1 MNSCH
6 KSDSFFVLQD
16 MNRKKILFTLLLIV
30 LCKISWAN
38 EFTLT
43 HFLKEIEKSNLDLK
57 VEESRNEAA
66 TARASG
72 IRIPAPSFSLLQ
84 RRFENDNA
92 NGFEVSQTIPF
103 PGKISSEKEYREKAA
118 LAADY
123 YQKGQT
129 NSILSFARLIYIEYW
144 LQYEVLSAL
153 NEKRKIIVDH
163 IKLAKSGV
171 RSDSTLKIHLLKA
184 ESDLDLLDNQIL
196 KEKQNLTQKQ
206 LKIAELLNWPSD
218 KLPPRPSEPTL
229 TVIANIEAGQTPQV
243 RMLEHKVAMAQVTE
257 SENKQAWLPDFKLS
271 LMKMNQAQ
279 MMPEFTQISVGI
291 TLPFAFP
298 WEPKSKSN
306 EALALRK
313 VTEYELQKGKR
324 EIEYTQANIVSEAQA
339 LKAQITLIQSKL
351 IPRAKERMKIVH
363 NIAPRD
369 MNSLQDHRE
378 TMEAFTDLRLQVL
391 SLRARYEQIAAQL
404 LQYSPTKGAL
414 YE

>member
-1 MNSCH
+1 
-6 KSDSFFVLQD
+6 
-16 MNRKKILFTLLLIV
+16 MNRKKILFALLLIV
-30 LCKISWAN
+30 LCKISWAS
-38 EFTLT
+38 EFTLN
-43 HFLKEIEKSNLDLK
+43 HFLSEIEKSNLDLK

-72 IRIPAPSFSLLQ
+72 IRMPAPSFSLLQ
-84 RRFENDNA
+84 RRFESDNA

-118 LAADY
+118 LAAES
-123 YQKGQT
+123 YQKGQI
-129 NSILSFARLIYIEYW
+129 NSILSLARLIYIEYW
-144 LQYEVLSAL
+144 LQSEVLSAL
-153 NEKRKIIVDH
+153 NVKRKIIVDH

-171 RSDSTLKIHLLKA
+171 RSDSMLKIHLLKA

-196 KEKQNLTQKQ
+196 KEKQNLVEKK
-206 LKIAELLNWPSD
+206 LRISELLNWPSG
-218 KLPPRPSEPTL
+218 KLPPSPSEPPL
-229 TVIANIEAGQTPQV
+229 SVLPNIQVEKVPQI
-243 RMLEHKVAMAQVTE
+243 RTLEHKVAMAQAKE

-298 WEPKSKSN
+298 WEPKSRSN
-306 EALALRK
+306 EASAIRK
-313 VTEYELQKGKR
+313 LTEYELQKGKR
-324 EIEYTQANIVSEAQA
+324 KIEYAQANIVSEAEA
-339 LKAQITLIQSKL
+339 LKAQMALIESKL

-391 SLRARYEQIAAQL
+391 SLRAKYEQIAAQL
-404 LQYSPTKGAL
+404 LQYSPTKGAF

>member
-1 MNSCH
+1 
-6 KSDSFFVLQD
+6 
-16 MNRKKILFTLLLIV
+16 MNRKNILFTLFLACLYQV
-30 LCKISWAN
+30 SWAN

-43 HFLKEIEKSNLDLK
+43 HFLTEVEKSNLDLK

-72 IRIPAPSFSLLQ
+72 IRMPAPSFSLLQ

-118 LAADY
+118 LAAQS
-123 YQKGQT
+123 YQMGQI
-129 NSILSFARLIYIEYW
+129 NSILSFSRLIYIEYW
-144 LQYEVLSAL
+144 LQYEVLSTL

-171 RSDSTLKIHLLKA
+171 RSDSMLKIHLLKA

-196 KEKQNLTQKQ
+196 KEKQNLVEKK
-206 LKIAELLNWPSD
+206 LKIAELLNWPSG
-218 KLPPRPSEPTL
+218 KLPPSPSEPSL
-229 TVIANIEAGQTPQV
+229 SILPNIQVDETPQF
-243 RMLEHKVAMAQVTE
+243 RKLEHEVAMAQAKE
-257 SENKQAWLPDFKLS
+257 SENKQAWLPDFKLK

-279 MMPEFTQISVGI
+279 MMAEFTQISVGI

-298 WEPKSKSN
+298 WEPMSKSN
-306 EALALRK
+306 EASALRRM
-313 VTEYELQKGKR
+313 TEYELEKGKR
-324 EIEYTQANIVSEAQA
+324 KIEYTQANIVSEAEA
-339 LKAQITLIQSKL
+339 LKAQMTLIQSKL